1 MYIFFNNSAPTKSTL
16 GAVNGLAQTVAC
28 FARIIA
34 PVTSSSLFSL
44 TQQYNLLGGT
54 MVYWILIS
62 FFVCGLYAS
71 SYLPKHLKEEEDER
85 VEVTE
90 D

>member
-34 PVTSSSLFSL
+34 PITSSSLFSL

-54 MVYWILIS
+54 MVYWYLV
-62 FFVCGLYAS
+62 FWFCWGVYAS
-71 SYLPKHLKEEEDER
+71 SYMPKHLKEEEEAP
-85 VEVTE
+85 VEVTGN
-90 D
+90 